1 MGIFKLFKLG
11 VQTAN
16 KKARMLIYLWLTN
29 ILFSLIVV
37 SPVYFLLQKDFSKSL
52 LGDQIGEGMNLIWF
66 GDIIFKYRD
75 FYPSLIG
82 VFIIPAVLFFLL
94 YIYLNG
100 GIIGRIAAQDVKVT
114 LSNFFSDCGKYF
126 FRFFRIFLISLIGY
140 FVLFGVVMKLISALF
155 TLWTKNASTGWPQ
168 IFSSNLKLLIT
179 VLLFSIV
186 RMFFDYVRVR
196 LVIEDSKKTIKATL
210 TNFSFLGKRFFKVW
224 LLYLLVGVVVVI
236 FSVVYIGINQIL
248 PKAGLF
254 FIIVFIWQQ
263 LYILSKIWTKM
274 LFFSTEYHYAK
285 KSITN

>member
-1 MGIFKLFKLG
+1 
-11 VQTAN
+11 
-16 KKARMLIYLWLTN
+16 MLIYLWLTN

-37 SPVYFLLQKDFSKSL
+37 SPVYFLLQKDFSKSM
-52 LGDQIGEGMNLIWF
+52 LGNQIGEGLNLIWF

-82 VFIIPAVLFFLL
+82 GFIIPAVLFFLL

-126 FRFFRIFLISLIGY
+126 FRFFRVFLISLVGY
-140 FVLFGVVMKLISALF
+140 FVLFGVVMKLISALL
-155 TLWTKNASTGWPQ
+155 TLWIKNASTGWPQ

-186 RMFFDYVRVR
+186 RMFFDYVKVR

-210 TNFSFLGKRFFKVW
+210 TNFSFLGKHFFKVW

-236 FSVVYIGINQIL
+236 FGVVYTGINQIL

-274 LFFSTEYHYAK
+274 LFFSTEYHYSE

>member
-155 TLWTKNASTGWPQ
+155 SCVNFFQ
-168 IFSSNLKLLIT
+168 
-179 VLLFSIV
+179 
-186 RMFFDYVRVR
+186 MFCF
-196 LVIEDSKKTIKATL
+196 
-210 TNFSFLGKRFFKVW
+210 
-224 LLYLLVGVVVVI
+224 
-236 FSVVYIGINQIL
+236 
-248 PKAGLF
+248 
-254 FIIVFIWQQ
+254 
-263 LYILSKIWTKM
+263 
-274 LFFSTEYHYAK
+274 YHYF
-285 KSITN
+285 SPL